1 MIQTFKLNKNYTK
14 LDYSALKDAIEL
26 VRGDYPNDAI
36 ENNKLL
42 AHVISVEF
50 ECLCIERDIDEFY
63 SPNIEEESEDRRLI
77 YEHNT

>member
-26 VRGDYPNDAI
+26 VKEDYPKDVI